1 MRDSIPPML
10 TSAAVPAALDFAK
23 LASRHTRLAL
33 YGALLLVVSC
43 GPRSGDATSLSGG
56 DDPTT
61 VANGSTSSGSDATS
75 SGGSTSSATTSS
87 ATDVPTSSAVSST
100 GEPVIDVGLPSTG
113 EGGSACNGKID
124 IMFIVSAAQLLD
136 ESLEAS
142 IPAFASTLEE
152 ELGEFDLHVMAV
164 DPDGRWG
171 SADCPKNK
179 CPADGGCPLEGYED
193 YPCWALHEEGALTK
207 CDDTRGAGVVFRAGP
222 HSANKPCGV
231 PPGQRYIT
239 RDTPDFA
246 EVFSCLVRDGAGSGG
261 IIMHGETLGRALAFD
276 LQQGCNAG
284 FLREDALLMVVQIV
298 SASFGDSAPWEWAD
312 YVLEAKGGDQDMAVA
327 LAISR
332 DWVGYPPGPLCE
344 DGKTEQDVPGFAAW
358 TQYFDHGVHGSK
370 CAPTYAPFFAEAAS
384 IAAEL
389 CDPVPR

>member
-1 MRDSIPPML
+1 M
-10 TSAAVPAALDFAK
+10 
-23 LASRHTRLAL
+23 HTRLAL

-87 ATDVPTSSAVSST
+87 ATDVSTSSAVSST
-100 GEPVIDVGLPSTG
+100 GEPVIDVGLPTG
-113 EGGSACNGKID
+113 ESGSACNGKID
-124 IMFIVSAAQLLD
+124 IMLLVGGA
-136 ESLEAS
+136 ESIQDRLEVS
-142 IPAFASTLEE
+142 IPAFATTLEE
-152 ELGEFDLHVMAV
+152 ELSEFDLHVMAV

-171 SADCPKNK
+171 AFECPKNK

-193 YPCWALHEEGALTK
+193 FPCWALHEEGVLTK
-207 CDDTRGAGVVFRAGP
+207 CDDTRGAGVVFQAGP
-222 HSANKPCGV
+222 YSANKPCGV

-239 RDTPDFA
+239 SDQPDFA
-246 EVFSCLVRDGAGSGG
+246 EAFACIARSGAAGGGLV
-261 IIMHGETLGRALAFD
+261 MHGDTLGRALAFD
-276 LQQGCNAG
+276 LEHGCNAG

-298 SASFGDSAPWEWAD
+298 AATVEEATPWEWAD
-312 YVLEAKGGDQDMAVA
+312 YVLDAKGGEQDMAVA
-327 LAISR
+327 LAISV
-332 DWVGYPPGPLCE
+332 DWMDYQPGPLCE
-344 DGKTEQDVPGFAAW
+344 EGKTAPHPPTFVEW